1 MVIFGHGDEI
11 EVAEILDQ
19 KQFVPGRIIV
29 REFLIHGHHDG
40 LRHLSRPIGSEVEME
55 DRVAALYLLSPGET
69 HRFDE
74 FILNALFVLFRDI
87 FAWGVAGL
95 QLTEH
100 DLIIGLLDP
109 FPVVVPVHAVIPSR

>member
-1 MVIFGHGDEI
+1 MVIFGHRDEI
-11 EVAEILDQ
+11 EVAEIFDQ

-29 REFLIHGHHDG
+29 REFLIHGDHDG
-40 LRHLSRPIGSEVEME
+40 LCHLSRPIGSEVEME
-55 DRVAALYLLSPGET
+55 DRVAALYLLSPSET

-74 FILNALFVLFRDI
+74 FILDALFVLFCDI

-100 DLIIGLLDP
+100 DLIIRLLDP
-109 FPVVVPVHAVIPSR
+109 FPVVVPIHAIIPSR